1 MVRKTFTYEGR
12 RYDITA
18 RNDEELAVKIAMRK
32 RDLKEGKETI
42 SNSMTARS
50 WFKTFMKTYKEGS
63 ISPETYDDYWS
74 RWNSRI
80 DPYIGSMKIKD
91 VRQIHCQNV
100 VNQMDGCSKTYI
112 KKVANTLHQMFE
124 RAKSNKLILE
134 NPAIDLELPEAE
146 DGTHRAIT
154 DFERDIT
161 IKVAEY
167 HRGGLWVLT
176 LLYCGLRPSEAARLD
191 GRHLDFEC
199 RRIIVEGAVK
209 KKGNRLG
216 KAKTESG
223 NRIIPMPSVLEQ
235 KYKDLKRGPFEPVF
249 QNEKGRLS
257 KTNMRILWNNFKR
270 EMNIIAGCEVYRNQ
284 VLPPYRIAAD
294 LVPYCYRHTF
304 CTDLEAAGVSINEA
318 SRLMGHK
325 DIKITSRIYTHY
337 SQESFDRV
345 AILMDN
351 YQNAR
356 NNAENASEDVGVDVG
371 VDPTGTEK

>member
-1 MVRKTFTYEGR
+1 
-12 RYDITA
+12 
-18 RNDEELAVKIAMRK
+18 
-32 RDLKEGKETI
+32 
-42 SNSMTARS
+42 
-50 WFKTFMKTYKEGS
+50 
-63 ISPETYDDYWS
+63 
-74 RWNSRI
+74 
-80 DPYIGSMKIKD
+80 
-91 VRQIHCQNV
+91 
-100 VNQMDGCSKTYI
+100 MDGCSKTYI

-249 QNEKGRLS
+249 QNEKGGRLS